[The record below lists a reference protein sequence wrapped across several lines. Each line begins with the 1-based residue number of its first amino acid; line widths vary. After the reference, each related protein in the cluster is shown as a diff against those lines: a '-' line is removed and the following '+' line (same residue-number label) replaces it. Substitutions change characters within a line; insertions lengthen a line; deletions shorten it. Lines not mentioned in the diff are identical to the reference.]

1 MTRWNS
7 LGAHLLGVGIKHHG
21 DPFDYDGSQ
30 YEPSED
36 EYRAQRGVGGNVK
49 TQMQQRQG
57 APPAARPPA
66 AKRMTLEAVTT
77 GAERP
82 PERLL
87 IYGSGGIGKTTML
100 AELGGTVFID
110 TQDGSK
116 RLKGVARF
124 PQPNTWQDVLD
135 ALDELAAKP
144 HPHKRVAI
152 DLLDDVEQLI
162 WAHICRRDGKDNIES
177 YGYGGGYKVALGEWR
192 ILTAKL
198 ERLRREKGMEVALAA
213 HVYIEKFSN
222 PEGADYDRYQ
232 LQLHKLAS
240 GLLRGWCDNVLFA
253 REVVNVETDRKT
265 KRTRGVSKNIRV
277 VHTVGTAAY
286 YAKNRD
292 NLPDT
297 LPLDAAAYLDAV
309 AASEPAS
316 AEDVRAEIAQVLEGF
331 TDAEYVAKAQKLVAD
346 TGDDANKLLRI
357 LNKLRERLSTNE
369 HQEQKAEETP
379 NE

>member
-1 MTRWNS
+1 MGW
-7 LGAHLLGVGIKHHG
+7 GHHEYG
-21 DPFDYDGSQ
+21 EDLFDEIDDV
-30 YEPSED
+30 PA
-36 EYRAQRGVGGNVK
+36 RAGVGGNVK
-49 TQMQQRQG
+49 TQMNQRQ
-57 APPAARPPA
+57 AAPPKPPAAR
-66 AKRMTLEAVTT
+66 RMTLEAVTT

-87 IYGSGGIGKTTML
+87 IYGSGGIGKTTFL
-100 AELGGTVFID
+100 AELGGSTIFID

-124 PQPNTWQDVLD
+124 PQPKTWQDTLD
-135 ALDELAAKP
+135 ALDVLANDQ
-144 HPHKRVAI
+144 HPYKRVVI
-152 DLLDDVEQLI
+152 DLVDDIEQDI
-162 WAHICRRDGKDNIES
+162 WRHICRRDGKDNIEG

-192 ILTAKL
+192 IMLAKL
-198 ERLRREKGMEVALAA
+198 ERLRHEKGMEVAFAA
-213 HVYIEKFSN
+213 HVFIEKFNN
-222 PEGADYDRYQ
+222 PEGPDYDRYQ
-232 LQLHKLAS
+232 LQLNKHAA

-253 REVVNVETDRKT
+253 REHVRTETDRKT
-265 KRTRGVSKNIRV
+265 KRTRGVSNNIRV

-297 LPLDAAAYLDAV
+297 LPLDAGEYLAAV

-316 AEDVRAEIAQVLEGF
+316 ADDVRAEIAQTLEGF
-331 TDAEYVAKAQKLVAD
+331 TDAAYVAKAQKIVEDA
-346 TGDDANKLLRI
+346 GDDANKLLRI

-369 HQEQKAEETP
+369 PQEQKIEETS

>member
-1 MTRWNS
+1 MGW
-7 LGAHLLGVGIKHHG
+7 GHHEYG
-21 DPFDYDGSQ
+21 EDLFDEIDDV
-30 YEPSED
+30 PA
-36 EYRAQRGVGGNVK
+36 RAGVGGNVK
-49 TQMQQRQG
+49 TQMNQRQ
-57 APPAARPPA
+57 AAPPKPPAAR
-66 AKRMTLEAVTT
+66 RMTLEAVTT

-87 IYGSGGIGKTTML
+87 IYGSGGIGKTTFL
-100 AELGGTVFID
+100 AELGGSTIFID

-124 PQPNTWQDVLD
+124 PQPKTWQDTLD
-135 ALDELAAKP
+135 ALDVLANDQ
-144 HPHKRVAI
+144 HPYKRVVI
-152 DLLDDVEQLI
+152 DLVDDIEQDI
-162 WAHICRRDGKDNIES
+162 WRHICRRDGKDNIEG

-192 ILTAKL
+192 IMLAKL
-198 ERLRREKGMEVALAA
+198 ERLRHEKGMEVAFAA
-213 HVYIEKFSN
+213 HVFIEKFNN
-222 PEGADYDRYQ
+222 PEGPDYDRYQ
-232 LQLHKLAS
+232 LQLNKHAA

-253 REVVNVETDRKT
+253 REQVRTETDRKT
-265 KRTRGVSKNIRV
+265 KRTRGVSNNIRV

-297 LPLDAAAYLDAV
+297 LPLDAGEYLAAV

-316 AEDVRAEIAQVLEGF
+316 ADDVRAEIAQTLEGF
-331 TDAEYVAKAQKLVAD
+331 TDAAYVAKAQKIVEDA
-346 TGDDANKLLRI
+346 GDDANKLLRI

-369 HQEQKAEETP
+369 PQEQKIEETS

>member
-1 MTRWNS
+1 MGDARDEHE
-7 LGAHLLGVGIKHHG
+7 AALLSGL
-21 DPFDYDGSQ
+21 DFDEIDDV
-30 YEPSED
+30 PA
-36 EYRAQRGVGGNVK
+36 RAGVGGNVK
-49 TQMQQRQG
+49 TQMQRQA
-57 APPAARPPA
+57 APPGKPPA
-66 AKRMTLEAVTT
+66 PKRMTLEAVTT

-100 AELGGTVFID
+100 AELGGTIFID
-110 TQDGSK
+110 TQDGTK
-116 RLKGVARF
+116 RLKTARF
-124 PQPNTWQDVLD
+124 PTPKTWAEVMD
-135 ALDELAAKP
+135 ALDELAVKD
-144 HPHKRVAI
+144 HPHRRVAI

-192 ILTAKL
+192 IMLAKL
-198 ERLRREKGMEVALAA
+198 ERLRDKGMAVALAA
-213 HVYIEKFSN
+213 HVFIEKFNN
-222 PEGADYDRYQ
+222 PEGPDYDRYQ
-232 LQLHKLAS
+232 LQLNKHAA

-253 REVVNVETDRKT
+253 REVVSTTTDKQ

-277 VHTVGTAAY
+277 VHTIGCAAY

-297 LPLDAAAYLDAV
+297 LPLDAGEYLAAV

-316 AEDVRAEIAQVLEGF
+316 AEDVRAELAGVLQQF
-331 TDAEYVAKAQKLVAD
+331 TDEAYVAKAQGLIDAA
-346 TGDDANKLLRI
+346 GDDANKLLRI
-357 LNKLRERLSTNE
+357 LNKLRERLITTE
-369 HQEQKAEETP
+369 PQEQKTEETS